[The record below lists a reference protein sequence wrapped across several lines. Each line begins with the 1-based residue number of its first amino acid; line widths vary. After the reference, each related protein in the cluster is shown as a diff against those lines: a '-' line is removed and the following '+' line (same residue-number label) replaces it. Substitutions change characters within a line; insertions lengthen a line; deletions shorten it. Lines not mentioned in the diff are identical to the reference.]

1 MYGWASQILR
11 VDLTAEN
18 IVKEPLDP
26 TFVEEFLGSRGFN
39 SKILHDEF
47 DPAITDPFDPHNV
60 ICIGTGPLSGTLAP
74 GSSGI
79 TISVGRL
86 PNTGSF
92 SNDNLGGHFSSD
104 LKYAGYDTIVVKGRS
119 EKPVYLHI
127 YNDIVELRDAAHVQG
142 KDVWQ
147 ANDYLRE
154 ETGDLMAQT
163 LVIDSAR
170 GNRATT
176 ITATG
181 DLSQTAEGGIGAVT
195 SSKNLAAIVVRG
207 TGGVKIAQPE
217 AFMEA
222 CANSYDHLSRHP
234 GAWPTPQAL
243 VQQYQGR
250 PKTVTADLGVPP
262 AIVDQW
268 LALGLFD
275 ETGSED
281 EAQDGIAHIVKYYQ
295 DLHAAA
301 DALGLDRDGA
311 PWGAGIGPDRMARLL
326 SAAVGVTYEWQQI
339 LACGER
345 ICALEQ
351 ALRRRYEE
359 PL

>member
-1 MYGWASQILR
+1 MYGWTGQILR
-11 VDLTAEN
+11 VDLTAET
-18 IVKEPLDP
+18 IVKEPLDS
-26 TFVEEFLGSRGFN
+26 TFAEKFLGSRGFN

-47 DPAITDPFDPHNV
+47 DPVITDPFDSHNV

-74 GSSGI
+74 GLGGI
-79 TISVGRL
+79 TISVGRS

-92 SNDNLGGHFSSD
+92 SDDHLGGHFSSE
-104 LKYAGYDTIVVKGRS
+104 LKYTGYDAIVIKGRS

-127 YNDIVELRDAAHVQG
+127 YNDIVELRDADHVQG
-142 KDVWQ
+142 KDVWL
-147 ANDYLRE
+147 ANSYLRE
-154 ETGDLMAQT
+154 EMGDLTAQA
-163 LVIDSAR
+163 LVVDSAR
-170 GNRATT
+170 GNQMTT
-176 ITATG
+176 IMATG

-217 AFMEA
+217 AFIEA

-234 GAWPTPQAL
+234 GTWPTPQVL

-250 PKTVTADLGVPP
+250 PKAIVADLDVPP
-262 AIVDQW
+262 SIVDQW
-268 LALGLFD
+268 LALGLFE

-281 EAQDGIAHIVKYYQ
+281 EAQEGIAHIVKYYQ
-295 DLHAAA
+295 DLRAAA
-301 DALGLDRDGA
+301 DALGLGRDGA
-311 PWGAGIGPDRMARLL
+311 PWEAGIGPDRMARLL
-326 SAAVGVTYEWQQI
+326 SAAVGVTYDWQRI
-339 LACGER
+339 LECGER